1 MENTRKIK
9 IALAQYPIDFF
20 YSFDEWKNKINLW
33 VDEAINQKSNILVFP
48 EYGAMELTSL
58 FSEQDR
64 TQLNKQ
70 ARLLK
75 DFVDDFIKHFKS
87 LAVQFKVYIIAPSI
101 PVYHSENYTT
111 NRVFVFSPTGQVE
124 YQDKF
129 FMTRFENEDWNI
141 QPGEPIIKVFDT
153 ESCRFSLSTCFDIEF
168 SFPAMAAAQAG
179 AELIIAPSCTET
191 IKGANRVHIG
201 ARARGLENQVY
212 VVVSQTIGEAKW
224 SPAVDVNY
232 GYAAVYCTPD
242 VGFPDDGI
250 IQKGEP
256 NHPGWIYAELRMSHL
271 QKVRDLGAV
280 FNFKSHMQIKSLLPI
295 QAKVIKLT

>member
-20 YSFDEWKNKINLW
+20 LSIDEWKNKINFW
-33 VDEAINQKSNILVFP
+33 VKEATTHGSNILVFP

-58 FSEQDR
+58 LSEQDR
-64 TQLNKQ
+64 SQLNAQ

-75 DFVDDFIKHFKS
+75 SFLSDFTGYFKK
-87 LAVQFKVYIIAPSI
+87 LAIEFKVYIVAPSI
-101 PVYHSENYTT
+101 PFFHSEVYTT

-129 FMTRFENEDWNI
+129 FMTRFENEEWNI
-141 QPGEPIIKVFDT
+141 QSGEKIIKIFET
-153 ESCRFSLSTCFDIEF
+153 ENCRFSVSTCFDIEF
-168 SFPAMAAAQAG
+168 AFPSLAAAQAG

-212 VVVSQTIGEAKW
+212 VAVSQTIGEAKW

-232 GYAAVYCTPD
+232 GYAAVYCSPD

-250 IQKGEP
+250 IQSGKP
-256 NHPGWIYAELRMSHL
+256 NNSGWIYAELRMSHL
-271 QKVRDLGAV
+271 QKVRDHGAV
-280 FNFKSHMQIKSLLPI
+280 FNFKTHMQTKSVLPI